1 MPMLR
6 NPRAT
11 RLALSLVLAW
21 AVAACSGSLTDPLG
35 LKDGGGSSGTASTA
49 DTIVKSPEGANGPTS
64 STTGLSG
71 TELPANQQLQAPDAS
86 RFLAQATF
94 GPTSLG
100 EISDLMKYGYPAW
113 FNHQLALPVPS
124 YLDYVN
130 TQAARKSS
138 GKPDDSM
145 AYEAFWQQWL
155 YSPAQLRA
163 RVAFALSE
171 IFVISNVAP
180 DLDPRAMAS
189 YMDMLNRNAF
199 GSYRKLLEDVTLH
212 PAMGY
217 YLNMLGSQKEDPDK
231 GVHPNENYAREVLQ
245 LFSIGL
251 VQLNPDG
258 TTRLDSQSKPIPTY
272 DENVVK
278 GFARAFSGWAFGGKD
293 TTKNNTF
300 GGETGDWTIPMQP
313 WASKH
318 STASKTLLN
327 GYVIPAGQTPVE
339 DMRQALDVIAAHPNV
354 GPFIARRLIQ
364 RLVTSNPSP
373 AYIGRVAAA
382 FDNNGSGAR
391 GELSAVVYA
400 ILMDPEARSA
410 DAYLAP
416 NYGKQREPVIR
427 FANFLRALNARSDS
441 GHSEIWNLDSADN
454 SLGQSPMLSPSV
466 FNFFSPDFRNPG
478 PIAEAGLYSPEFQIT
493 NEASVV
499 GNLNFFANL
508 IRSGGH
514 GSKEN
519 RLRLDFA
526 ALESVSDDAKTLI
539 DVIDLLF
546 MNGTMTSSTRT
557 SLMRAINS
565 IDPKSRTDRVKSALI
580 LTSIAPEFV
589 IQR

>member
-1 MPMLR
+1 MPTLR
-6 NPRAT
+6 NRRAT
-11 RLALSLVLAW
+11 RLALSLALAW
-21 AVAACSGSLTDPLG
+21 ALAACSGSITDPLG
-35 LKDGGGSSGTASTA
+35 LKDSGGSGGSASTA
-49 DTIVKSPEGANGPTS
+49 DTVVKSPEGANGPVS
-64 STTGLSG
+64 STAGLSG
-71 TELPANQQLQAPDAS
+71 AELPADQQLQMLDAS
-86 RFLAQATF
+86 RFLTQATF
-94 GPTSLG
+94 GPTSFV
-100 EISDLMKYGYPAW
+100 EVSDLMKYGYSAW
-113 FNHQLALPVPS
+113 FNHQLALPTPG
-124 YLDYVN
+124 YLDYVD
-130 TQAARKSS
+130 TQAVRKSS
-138 GKPDDSM
+138 GKPDEVM

-199 GSYRKLLEDVTLH
+199 GNYRKLLEDVTLH

-217 YLNMLGSQKEDPDK
+217 YLNMLGSEKEDPEK

-258 TTRLDSQSKPIPTY
+258 TTRLDAEGKPIPTY
-272 DENVVK
+272 DESVVK
-278 GFARAFSGWAFGGKD
+278 GFARAFSGWGFGGKD
-293 TTKNNTF
+293 TTKNSTF

-327 GYVIPAGQTPVE
+327 GHVIPAGQTPAD

-373 AYIGRVAAA
+373 AYVNRVAAA
-382 FDNNGSGAR
+382 FDNDGKGSRGA
-391 GELSAVVYA
+391 LSTVVYA
-400 ILMDPEARSA
+400 VLMDPEARSA
-410 DAYLAP
+410 DAFLAP

-478 PIAEAGLYSPEFQIT
+478 PIAQAGLYSPEFQIT

-508 IRSGGH
+508 IRNGGH
-514 GSKEN
+514 GSNAN
-519 RLRLDFA
+519 RLRLDFS
-526 ALESVSDDAKTLI
+526 ALESVADDAKTMLDAI
-539 DVIDLLF
+539 NVLF
-546 MNGTMTSSTRT
+546 MNGTMTTATRT
-557 SLMRAINS
+557 SMMRAVNS
-565 IDPKSRTDRVKSALI
+565 IDPRSRTDRVKSALI